1 VSSQA
6 GSDLRR
12 DGLYSSGDS
21 WELCG
26 GLSGYQGW
34 PGIVGSLKREIV
46 PICGQRNRAA
56 GAGNCFWSRLLYWL
70 VPAVGSAVTEERGE
84 SVVIDAST
92 MDGPTGTP
100 ETSGKVSGELA
111 TRLGEL
117 ARELQHENDLE
128 TVLAGIVEAA
138 VRLIPGAAEASI
150 SLVTGRRTIESKVA
164 SGDLPRRVD
173 ALQSSSGQ
181 GPCLDA
187 AYVHRIV
194 RVPDLSTETRWPAFC
209 SGAVELGARS
219 MLSFQLFVE
228 DDRLGA
234 LNLFG
239 LEPDVFDAE
248 SEQIGLLVAAHAAVA
263 FADSQK
269 ISQLNEALIT
279 RQLIGQ
285 AEGILMERYKINA
298 QQAFLVLTRA
308 SSSSHTKLREVAEQL
323 TSSGEIDTAKR
334 PRPS

>member
-1 VSSQA
+1 M
-6 GSDLRR
+6 
-12 DGLYSSGDS
+12 
-21 WELCG
+21 
-26 GLSGYQGW
+26 
-34 PGIVGSLKREIV
+34 
-46 PICGQRNRAA
+46 NM
-56 GAGNCFWSRLLYWL
+56 
-70 VPAVGSAVTEERGE
+70 
-84 SVVIDAST
+84 DASKP
-92 MDGPTGTP
+92 DGP
-100 ETSGKVSGELA
+100 SGASGQSGSVSGELA
-111 TRLGEL
+111 SRLGDL
-117 ARELQHENDLE
+117 ARELQHEDDLE

-138 VRLIPGAAEASI
+138 VQLIPGAADASI
-150 SLVTGRRTIESKVA
+150 SLVTGRKTIESKIA

-187 AYVHRIV
+187 AYEDRIV
-194 RVPDLSTETRWPAFC
+194 RVPDLSTETRWPAFS

-219 MLSFQLFVE
+219 MLSIQLFVE
-228 DDRLGA
+228 GDRLGA

-239 LEPDVFDAE
+239 MTPHAFDLE

-269 ISQLNEALIT
+269 ISQLNEALIS

-308 SSSSHTKLREVAEQL
+308 SSSSNSKLRDVAELL
-323 TSSGEIDTAKR
+323 TRSGEIASAKHSR
-334 PRPS
+334 SI